1 MSLSEFQVSWAR
13 TFQTYFFMTPLF
25 FHFLSGIFGHMSF
38 VSPSS
43 RGSIL
48 VSYGSL
54 RTSSSDHRQF
64 SNIDPNGIIF
74 EFDGVHDPLSWN
86 SPIEHHCLP
95 ISLANWCLPAL
106 LSVLASQCNYVFRT
120 LWDICLRSLPSFCH
134 TLLLSLW
141 LRLQPPVP
149 PAIPL
154 LALWHGS
161 HTSRRTEA
169 AQRTLCPH
177 NWWLPGA
184 LSSTWWPALS
194 ANPWMSS
201 KTLVTLCTNGPS
213 ANFLR
218 LFLWKSPGCSFRL
231 PCSVLLHQP
240 IQLSAC
246 HVKESHH
253 EQSVCVSFGISFL
266 YVGLFVSISVST
278 VLLFTWDN
286 GRLTP
291 AAMCGHDCWALH
303 EQALPG
309 GGFSPSHRWPPSDS
323 CAFLHWSEF
332 PFRSSMYWVW
342 PNENPPHGSLEIS
355 TPHWTKWSFFQVPH
369 LKRSWICLRSFS
381 HVLHPDKP
389 QNIKSSTWPP
399 TKPMRT
405 PLSTNLKQQG
415 SHGHTHIF
423 QNQLISKTPTL
434 WETIPRLRPP
444 SHSMPSW
451 GEWLTLPVSPASQM
465 SSVGITN
472 DSPLYSLPCKKAS
485 DTSPFHTPN
494 PRLADT
500 ANITCLEVLVIVG
513 DASCRCSYW
522 GSI

>member
-38 VSPSS
+38 VFLLIQGIYPCFLRFFADIIFGSSTIFQHWPKRYNLWVWWCSWSFVMEFANRASLFTHLTGKLVFTSASFSPS
-43 RGSIL
+43 
-48 VSYGSL
+48 
-54 RTSSSDHRQF
+54 
-64 SNIDPNGIIF
+64 
-74 EFDGVHDPLSWN
+74 
-86 SPIEHHCLP
+86 
-95 ISLANWCLPAL
+95 
-106 LSVLASQCNYVFRT
+106 RT
-120 LWDICLRSLPSFCH
+120 LWDIYLRSLPSFCH

-177 NWWLPGA
+177 NWWLLGSQQH
-184 LSSTWWPALS
+184 LVTCTVCQS
-194 ANPWMSS
+194 WMSS

-266 YVGLFVSISVST
+266 YIGLFVSISVST

-303 EQALPG
+303 GQALPG

-451 GEWLTLPVSPASQM
+451 GEWLTLPVSP
-465 SSVGITN
+465 
-472 DSPLYSLPCKKAS
+472 
-485 DTSPFHTPN
+485 
-494 PRLADT
+494 
-500 ANITCLEVLVIVG
+500 
-513 DASCRCSYW
+513 
-522 GSI
+522 